1 MIRRVLLGIA
11 VVVVIALGQPAEKD
25 RGKSPRVIENASGL
39 VGVNPA
45 QPYRPIPLSQ
55 AQSRET
61 IFEFYLRALNPR
73 QVRWGDV
80 IDQRL
85 AALAEQSVGN
95 PYFRVCAFQTAV
107 ILILL
112 PVCWL
117 WWDKLRQVKAI
128 SAESLADALNA
139 KVLADAHALEAIEAH
154 NRHMDSCNRVIEAQ
168 ESGNPSDIARGGWRQ
183 EIDELRTKLAR
194 EQAENARLTAAL
206 QLREEHQTALDARIS
221 QLETGVRDQHGT
233 ANAELVAR
241 LQRAESQLG
250 SGKVKK

>member
-1 MIRRVLLGIA
+1 MIRSVLMGLTVA
-11 VVVVIALGQPAEKD
+11 AVIALGQSPGKD
-25 RGKSPRVIENASGL
+25 SDKSSRIIENGSGL

-55 AQSRET
+55 AQARET
-61 IFEFYLRALNPR
+61 IFEFYLRALNPH
-73 QVRWGDV
+73 QVRWGDL

-85 AALAEQSVGN
+85 AVLAEQSIGN
-95 PYFRVCAFQTAV
+95 PYFRICAFQTVV
-107 ILILL
+107 ILVLL
-112 PVCWL
+112 TVCWL

-139 KVLADAHALEAIEAH
+139 RALADAHALEAIEAH
-154 NRHMDSCNRVIEAQ
+154 NRHMDACNRVIEAQ

-183 EIDELRTKLAR
+183 EIDELRTKFAR

-221 QLETGVRDQHGT
+221 QLEVGVRDQHGT

-250 SGKVKK
+250 SGKAKK

>member
-1 MIRRVLLGIA
+1 MIRIVLMGITVA
-11 VVVVIALGQPAEKD
+11 VVIALGQPSEKD
-25 RGKSPRVIENASGL
+25 SDKSSRVIENGSGL

-45 QPYRPIPLSQ
+45 QPYRPIPLRP

-80 IDQRL
+80 IEQRL
-85 AALAEQSVGN
+85 AVLKEQSIGN
-95 PYFRVCAFQTAV
+95 PYFRLCAFQAAL
-107 ILILL
+107 ILVLL

-117 WWDKLRQVKAI
+117 WWDKLHQVKAI
-128 SAESLADALNA
+128 AAESLLDALNA
-139 KVLADAHALEAIEAH
+139 KAHADAHALEAIEVH
-154 NRHMDSCNRVIEAQ
+154 NQHMHACNQVIEAQ
-168 ESGNPSDIARGGWRQ
+168 ESGNPNDVVRGGWRQ

-221 QLETGVRDQHGT
+221 QLEVGARDQHGA

-250 SGKVKK
+250 SGKAKK